1 MALKYNIGIQIL
13 ACECVPQISII
24 SIRLDNSKDL
34 GAFTR
39 HLKMKTNMTNVYW
52 LMHSRLDKVYNDDR
66 LHHHYKLMLMI
77 DYIISSCAE
86 FLGFNSNVSICEHN
100 ARKLVSHEVD
110 F

>member
-1 MALKYNIGIQIL
+1 
-13 ACECVPQISII
+13 
-24 SIRLDNSKDL
+24 
-34 GAFTR
+34 
-39 HLKMKTNMTNVYW
+39 
-52 LMHSRLDKVYNDDR
+52 MHSRLDKVYNDDR

-110 F
+110 FYLVTPKTNVNPISVHQENFQECICSHDDNFNT